1 MDLIGHAV
9 SNYCETLIMS
19 PCAKVRLFELSNRLK
34 EKTYHE
40 DRWVNKARKAIIM
53 EAADNLV
60 VAGSKFEPPNVCPHF
75 VYVIDLKTCTILT
88 MFLGRKNQ
96 KYLGLCEGSGL

>member
-40 DRWVNKARKAIIM
+40 NRWVNKARKAIIM

-60 VAGSKFEPPNVCPHF
+60 VAGQKYTPETGCPHF

-88 MFLGRKNQ
+88 MFMGRKNQ